1 VKNKNQEISQNG
13 GKLQQLLEKKKREL
27 KFGKKALLKFQIKG
41 EIVFEEK
48 CR

>member
-13 GKLQQLLEKKKREL
+13 GKLQLLEKKKREL